1 MYPAIGVLLALAAMT
16 VARVVV
22 ERRRAETAARETTA
36 TQHLMVQS
44 LLSLTETRD
53 GETGRHSFR
62 TQEYTR
68 LLAGELSR
76 HPAFR
81 RHLTPER
88 IDLLASLAPLHD
100 IGKVGIP
107 DHILNKPGPLTDEE
121 RAQMR
126 THPALGRDV
135 IVKAERQAGVRDDAI
150 LSLAKDIVYTHHERW
165 DGSGYPQGLRGEA
178 IPVAGRVLAIVDVYD
193 AIVSRALYKA
203 PMSHEDALAFIG
215 KSRGTHFDPDV
226 VDAFLVVAPEFK
238 RVSNGVAQHA
248 GAPVMTNS

>member
-1 MYPAIGVLLALAAMT
+1 
-16 VARVVV
+16 
-22 ERRRAETAARETTA
+22 
-36 TQHLMVQS
+36 
-44 LLSLTETRD
+44 
-53 GETGRHSFR
+53 
-62 TQEYTR
+62 
-68 LLAGELSR
+68 
-76 HPAFR
+76 
-81 RHLTPER
+81 
-88 IDLLASLAPLHD
+88 
-100 IGKVGIP
+100 
-107 DHILNKPGPLTDEE
+107 
-121 RAQMR
+121 
-126 THPALGRDV
+126 V